1 MAPQLFLNY
10 LICLWQKKK
19 LNKTDAYKQYEGNI
33 SRIFVPCIRCVK
45 FGGGGEWQKKRK
57 NTLCSPVYTVTG
69 SINSLWD
76 WPQNALIWGPKALGN
91 CIQQNYLYLSCLAN
105 WRPGNWDT
113 LSLFHCVHDCGQW
126 LLGQCV
132 ISCKTKYTKCTD
144 MYVFH
149 QIGMSTCF
157 KSNLQGK
164 NSAFHNLVYPFLTSL
179 PR

>member
-19 LNKTDAYKQYEGNI
+19 LNKTDADKQYEGNI
-33 SRIFVPCIRCVK
+33 SRIFVPYIRCVK
-45 FGGGGEWQKKRK
+45 FGGGGGMTKERKK
-57 NTLCSPVYTVTG
+57 YTVLTG
-69 SINSLWD
+69 IYSNRFNEFTLRL
-76 WPQNALIWGPKALGN
+76 APKCFNLGAQSLGN

-149 QIGMSTCF
+149 QIGMSTYF

-164 NSAFHNLVYPFLTSL
+164 NSALHNLVYPFLTSL